1 MEATLEKYF
10 IDDPFHKLWPGGEY
24 HFTTGEDGIIQINYP
39 QTNYRAPGVGLQY
52 HPTVISAYA
61 LSQFNMFAD
70 SGDEQ
75 FKKSFL
81 KYADWLADNLAD
93 MDSFSAWN
101 FSFNWESP
109 GYKCKPPWISSMT
122 QGMGISVLVRAW
134 ELAGQQSY
142 ITAAER
148 ALSPFEVPISQG
160 GLLRVDKRG
169 STWYEGAPSP
179 IGAQIL
185 NEVLFALIGLY
196 EMHQSAGNIK
206 AGELFDRGIATLRK
220 HLKDFDLNLLLFK
233 WSRYDNKLLF
243 YSGAKYH
250 DIQKEQVK
258 WLYQVTG
265 DDIFAH
271 YYQKWEGWQKKHAS
285 KSRFSA
291 KHLFELIYSLIYGR
305 FLRFYTKYLQR

>member
-1 MEATLEKYF
+1 MEKYF
-10 IDDPFHKLWPGGEY
+10 IDDPFQKLWPGGEY
-24 HFTTGEDGIIQINYP
+24 YFTTGEDGIIQINYP
-39 QTNYRAPGVGLQY
+39 QTNYRAPGVSLQY
-52 HPTVISAYA
+52 HPTVISVYA
-61 LSQFNMFAD
+61 LSQFNMFVD
-70 SGDEQ
+70 GGDEQ
-75 FKKSFL
+75 LRESFL

-93 MDSFSAWN
+93 RDSFAAWN

-109 GYKCKPPWISSMT
+109 GYKAHAPFISSMT

-134 ELAGQQSY
+134 ELTSQERY

-148 ALSPFEVPISQG
+148 ALPAFEVPVSQG
-160 GLLRVDKRG
+160 GLLRVDKQG
-169 STWYEGAPSP
+169 DAWYEGIPSP

-196 EMHQSAGNIK
+196 EMHRGTGNSK
-206 AGELFDRGIATLRK
+206 AGELFDRGIATLKK

-243 YSGAKYH
+243 YSGDKYH

-265 DDIFAH
+265 DDIFSRH
-271 YYQKWEGWQKKHAS
+271 YQKWEGWQRKYNSKKG
-285 KSRFSA
+285 RFTA
-291 KHLFELIYSLIYGR
+291 KHLFELMWFMVYQK
-305 FLRFYTKYLQR
+305 FLRFYTKHLQR

>member
-1 MEATLEKYF
+1 MEATLQKYF
-10 IDDPFHKLWPGGEY
+10 IDDPFQKLWPGGEY
-24 HFTTGEDGIIQINYP
+24 YFTTGEDSIIQINYP

-61 LSQFNMFAD
+61 LSQFNMFVD

-93 MDSFSAWN
+93 RDSFAAWN

-122 QGMGISVLVRAW
+122 QGLGISVLVRAW
-134 ELAGQQSY
+134 ELTSQESY

-148 ALSPFEVPISQG
+148 ALSAFEVPVSQG
-160 GLLRVDKRG
+160 GLLRVGKQGDI
-169 STWYEGAPSP
+169 WYEGAPSP

-206 AGELFDRGIATLRK
+206 AGELFDRGIATLKK

-258 WLYQVTG
+258 WLYQGTG
-265 DDIFAH
+265 EEIFGKC
-271 YYQKWEGWQKKHAS
+271 YQKWEGWQKKYNS
-285 KSRFSA
+285 KGRFTA
-291 KHLFELIYSLIYGR
+291 KRLFELIYSLVYSR
-305 FLRFYTKYLQR
+305 LLRFYTKYLQR